1 MISISP
7 LRLTKRSTEKK
18 KRRGGGEG
26 RGGEGEGEG
35 RIPKGRQIRKFKH
48 AQILILAKCH
58 LMAQYLSTEIN
69 SVSFGRFSSKINS
82 VLTTYSSY
90 CCMKRL
96 ASWLLPWMECCLL
109 QLVPVRLSI
118 LFKLVRL
125 HGKETEWKTGADRRS
140 RVMVNFSRKLT
151 HIWLKVA
158 FWSVVWNK
166 SLPTNLDHFGNC
178 KWENRENIY
187 EKTFFLAFWCRQR
200 Q

>member
-18 KRRGGGEG
+18 NAGGEG

-109 QLVPVRLSI
+109 QLAPFRLSI
-118 LFKLVRL
+118 LFKLVHL
-125 HGKETEWKTGADRRS
+125 HGKE
-140 RVMVNFSRKLT
+140 
-151 HIWLKVA
+151 KVRG
-158 FWSVVWNK
+158 
-166 SLPTNLDHFGNC
+166 NLGLID
-178 KWENRENIY
+178 EV
-187 EKTFFLAFWCRQR
+187 A
-200 Q
+200 